1 MKESA
6 KTHRMVL
13 ALACSLLARNAVLR
27 LFIKSIVFCATNPS
41 ETSLCCSL
49 EISSLSDVAPF
60 LLALFCAKFK
70 ELSSGGVARFC
81 VECAEFKE
89 LSRIAAKFSPA
100 PLSAGAAEFAEP
112 PFSCASF
119 LAALLI
125 CARASEAAI
134 FFCASTAASE
144 TISPTDL
151 WFDLR
156 AELALGFPCPPCASL
171 SSEPARLCS
180 LDVSSLCVKSEF
192 GAPEIGGFLS
202 AIFGFSP
209 LNSIKVVAKFELGF
223 ATKPSPRLMG
233 LSSSILKLKNP

>member
-1 MKESA
+1 
-6 KTHRMVL
+6 MVL

-41 ETSLCCSL
+41 VASFCGSL
-49 EISSLSDVAPF
+49 EILSLSDAAPF

-70 ELSSGGVARFC
+70 ELSSGGVAKFC

-89 LSRIAAKFSPA
+89 LSRIAAKFSLT
-100 PLSAGAAEFAEP
+100 PLYAGAVEFAGP
-112 PFSCASF
+112 PFACASF

-125 CARASEAAI
+125 CARVSEAAI
-134 FFCASTAASE
+134 FFCASAAASE

-156 AELALGFPCPPCASL
+156 AELALGFVCSLCASL
-171 SSEPARLCS
+171 LSEPARLCW
-180 LDVSSLCVKSEF
+180 LDARLSCAKSEF
-192 GAPEIGGFLS
+192 GALEIGGFLS

>member
-6 KTHRMVL
+6 RTHKIVL

-41 ETSLCCSL
+41 VASFCGSL
-49 EISSLSDVAPF
+49 EILSLSDAAPF
-60 LLALFCAKFK
+60 LLALFCAKFESSPK
-70 ELSSGGVARFC
+70 E
-81 VECAEFKE
+81 
-89 LSRIAAKFSPA
+89 AAVFSPFFAAASKFSLPKR
-100 PLSAGAAEFAEP
+100 SEFAGP
-112 PFSCASF
+112 PFACASF

-125 CARASEAAI
+125 CAIVSEAAI
-134 FFCASTAASE
+134 FFCASAAASE
-144 TISPTDL
+144 TMSPTDL

-156 AELALGFPCPPCASL
+156 AELEFGLAWPPCASL

-180 LDVSSLCVKSEF
+180 LDARLSCAKSEF
-192 GAPEIGGFLS
+192 GALEIGGFLS